1 MLFVL
6 TLLALAVLGDGL
18 YNLTPEMKARF
29 EEVSKTFK
37 PYKKEGSQSYTK
49 RSLYKDGSTHRNE
62 VHWKEELSE
71 HVKTPKPYQYIDE
84 LELPEEYNWCDKDGK
99 NYCTMNRNQHIPQYC
114 GSCWAHGAISALGD
128 RIKIARGG
136 NGIDINLSVQHV
148 LNCIPSGSCY
158 GGSVDGVYMWMNSMD
173 VELSY
178 ETSNPYIA
186 CSNDSDEGFC
196 SGLRQTCRTGK
207 ARTCATFGKKCV
219 ELTNYPNVTISE
231 YGDAIGKTQMMS
243 EIYARG
249 PISCGIDAA
258 PILDYTG
265 GVSTDHGTSVDHV
278 VSVTGWGVD
287 NGQGYWIVRNSW
299 GEYWG
304 EFGYIRVA
312 FGALKLEQQCTWAVI
327 DSFTTA
333 ENQFPCYEGG
343 ENCM

>member
-1 MLFVL
+1 
-6 TLLALAVLGDGL
+6 
-18 YNLTPEMKARF
+18 
-29 EEVSKTFK
+29 
-37 PYKKEGSQSYTK
+37 
-49 RSLYKDGSTHRNE
+49 
-62 VHWKEELSE
+62 
-71 HVKTPKPYQYIDE
+71 
-84 LELPEEYNWCDKDGK
+84 
-99 NYCTMNRNQHIPQYC
+99 
-114 GSCWAHGAISALGD
+114 
-128 RIKIARGG
+128 
-136 NGIDINLSVQHV
+136 
-148 LNCIPSGSCY
+148 
-158 GGSVDGVYMWMNSMD
+158 MWMNSMD

-196 SGLRQTCRTGK
+196 GSLRQTCRKGK
-207 ARTCATFGKKCV
+207 ARTCATFGKECV
-219 ELTNYPNVTISE
+219 ELTQYPNVTIAQ

-265 GVSTDHGTSVDHV
+265 GVATDHGSSVDHV

-287 NGQGYWIVRNSW
+287 NGQGYWWVRNSW

-327 DSFTTA
+327 DSFTTGA
-333 ENQFPCYEGG
+333 NQFPCYEGG
-343 ENCM
+343 ENCS